1 MPRIIV
7 MPTNFDNWNTVVG
20 EANRWFGRGGW
31 RAKRGVRRAFSCW
44 PPTKWRRYQDI
55 KIWMEVPNTGFASW
69 ISLKYNIKTE
79 EFNSEIAKQKS
90 VS

>member
-7 MPTNFDNWNTVVG
+7 MPTNFANWNIIVG

-31 RAKRGVRRAFSCW
+31 RAKRGVRRHFSTW
-44 PPTKWRRYQDI
+44 PPVRWRSYNDI
-55 KIWMEVPNTGFASW
+55 KIWMDVPDTGFASW
-69 ISLKYNIKTE
+69 ISLKYNIKIE
-79 EFNSEIAKQKS
+79 EFNPEIAKQKS

>member
-7 MPTNFDNWNTVVG
+7 MPTNFDNWNTVVS

-31 RAKRGVRRAFSCW
+31 RAKRGVRRSFSAW
-44 PPTKWRRYQDI
+44 PPGWRRYEDI

-79 EFNSEIAKQKS
+79 ECTP
-90 VS
+90 